1 MTVLDH
7 EMNSPPVVIQDAL
20 SSDDV
25 DGVRAWLERHPPP
38 SYKILQECLLLAM
51 PSGSL
56 EMIDTLLKHG
66 ATLSFLAFL
75 EAFERKETAVFQKLI
90 DCGWN
95 VDSTE
100 FELPAVQ

>member
-1 MTVLDH
+1 
-7 EMNSPPVVIQDAL
+7 MNSPPVVIQNAL

-25 DGVRAWLERHPPP
+25 DGVRAWLESHPSP
-38 SYKILQECLLLAM
+38 SYEVLQECLLLAM

-56 EMIDTLLKHG
+56 EMIDTLLNHG

-75 EAFERKETAVFQKLI
+75 AAFERKETAVFQKLI
-90 DCGWN
+90 DYGWD